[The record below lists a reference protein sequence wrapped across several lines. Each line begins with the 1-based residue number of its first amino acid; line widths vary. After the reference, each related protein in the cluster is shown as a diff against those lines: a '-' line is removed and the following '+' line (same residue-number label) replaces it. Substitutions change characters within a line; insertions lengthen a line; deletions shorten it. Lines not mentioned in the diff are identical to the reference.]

1 MTRAASEVMQAIIH
15 AAVVDALE
23 ALKASAK
30 GVPNTLLRE
39 LGTIHRNAAFADLP
53 KEVQDAIASSTRAAF
68 AQLLKDGYVIGP
80 KGQVQVQRPMD
91 RVPERERRGP
101 PSDRR
106 DNRKG
111 PGRRGPGSGPGGT
124 GGRPGGS
131 PRGPRGPR

>member
-1 MTRAASEVMQAIIH
+1 MARAASEVMQAIIH

-39 LGTIHRNAAFADLP
+39 IGTIHRNAAFADLP
-53 KEVQDAIASSTRAAF
+53 KEVQDAIQQSTRAAF
-68 AQLLKDGYVIGP
+68 AQLLKDGLVVGP
-80 KGQVQVQRPMD
+80 KGEVQTQRPLD

-101 PSDRR
+101 MDRR
-106 DNRKG
+106 DNRKT
-111 PGRRGPGSGPGGT
+111 PGRRGPGTP
-124 GGRPGGS
+124 GGRPSGP